1 MRIKFEERLDTLNEL
16 LISMGNLASEAISQA
31 MIGLR
36 DKDAELAK
44 KVMADDANI
53 NAKEK
58 EIEALCLELL
68 LREQPVASDL
78 RFVTSVLKMITDL
91 ERIGDQAAD
100 IAFLNLKLSKR
111 DYNVED
117 LGSVI
122 EMAKMTKSMVEDV
135 INAHVSGDSD
145 LAVNVIERDTEVD
158 EAFMMVRKEVINDIK
173 SGEFRTK
180 NTLDIFMI
188 AKYLER
194 IGDHAENI
202 GRRVYY
208 SLKGEHLAE

>member
-1 MRIKFEERLDTLNEL
+1 MRIKFEERLDTLNES
-16 LISMGNLASEAISQA
+16 LICMCNLASEAISQA

-158 EAFMMVRKEVINDIK
+158 EAFMMVDRKSV
-173 SGEFRTK
+173 
-180 NTLDIFMI
+180 
-188 AKYLER
+188 
-194 IGDHAENI
+194 
-202 GRRVYY
+202 V
-208 SLKGEHLAE
+208 

>member
-1 MRIKFEERLDTLNEL
+1 MRIKFEERLDTLNES
-16 LISMGNLASEAISQA
+16 LICMCNLASEAISQA

>member
-16 LISMGNLASEAISQA
+16 LISMCNLASEAISQA